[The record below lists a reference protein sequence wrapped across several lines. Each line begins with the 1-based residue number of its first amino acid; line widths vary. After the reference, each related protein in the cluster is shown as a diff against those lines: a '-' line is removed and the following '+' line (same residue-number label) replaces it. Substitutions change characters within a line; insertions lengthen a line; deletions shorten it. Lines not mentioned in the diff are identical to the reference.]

1 MIGITFIYEENPE
14 RLRPLEEDG
23 PDALHDLTVVNMEVM
38 NSLDF
43 AVLCGKSVK
52 WNQGEPAVLRDD
64 LVVVRV
70 APEALDHVLGGQHAR
85 LNSDQLADLDRLKM
99 FVMQHGKEHAWE
111 FATF

>member
-14 RLRPLEEDG
+14 RLKPLGEEG
-23 PDALHDLTVVNMEVM
+23 PDALDDLTVVNMDVL

-43 AVLCGKSVK
+43 AVLCGQAAE
-52 WNQGEPAVLRDD
+52 WNQGEPAVLLED

-70 APEALDHVLGGQHAR
+70 APEALDHVLSGQHDG
-85 LNSDQLADLDRLKM
+85 LESEQLADLDRLRL
-99 FVMQHGKEHAWE
+99 FVTQHGKEHVWE